1 MKRNKLFPAALALPL
16 AFALTCCAKPAPAPV
31 DTAAPT
37 PVATA
42 APVPEATPTPTPAP
56 AEPPVWGEQAFR
68 RTFTAGDGTQVMSV
82 SYTLPMVQNTD
93 ACPAGTAIN
102 AWYQTEGH
110 NRLMEAEEQYEMVV
124 ADYDVST
131 DAGLPFTATVQE
143 MTSRVTYEDEAVIS
157 VAREWY
163 LNSGGAYPTV
173 FRLSEQFDAQTGSQ
187 LGFADFFS
195 DTDAALE
202 RIVSAF
208 LAQGEISRAI
218 SSGALSEEQ
227 VRLSFQP
234 EHFYLTEEGY
244 TFWLQGNDLPALH
257 TPVEVTLSY
266 DALKD
271 VSLHG

>member
-37 PVATA
+37 PAATA
-42 APVPEATPTPTPAP
+42 TPAPEATPTPVPAD
-56 AEPPVWGEQAFR
+56 PPVWGEQAFR

-163 LNSGGAYPTV
+163 LN
-173 FRLSEQFDAQTGSQ
+173 LS
-187 LGFADFFS
+187 L
-195 DTDAALE
+195 
-202 RIVSAF
+202 IH
-208 LAQGEISRAI
+208 I
-218 SSGALSEEQ
+218 
-227 VRLSFQP
+227 
-234 EHFYLTEEGY
+234 
-244 TFWLQGNDLPALH
+244 
-257 TPVEVTLSY
+257 
-266 DALKD
+266 
-271 VSLHG
+271 

>member
-1 MKRNKLFPAALALPL
+1 MKRNKLFPAALALSL

-37 PVATA
+37 PAATA
-42 APVPEATPTPTPAP
+42 TPAPEATPTPVP

-195 DTDAALE
+195 DTDAALG

-244 TFWLQGNDLPALH
+244 TFWLQGGDLPALH
-257 TPVEVTLSY
+257 SPVEAAIPY
-266 DALKD
+266 DQLED
-271 VSLHG
+271 VSAHG